1 LQLQETIANQIWLT
15 SRVTWREEAVVRSTM
30 PDGFLLRRPA
40 LDRADILEVCSRR
53 PKSWVYFCSTQAP
66 LIETVILW
74 EAAFTAYNSTA
85 PLERLRLPP

>member
-1 LQLQETIANQIWLT
+1 MQPPDTEPSNCPPGPIAIWLPT
-15 SRVTWREEAVVRSTM
+15 GTGDEPQVETTVAS
-30 PDGFLLRRPA
+30 GGRR
-40 LDRADILEVCSRR
+40 SRR